1 MNLKL
6 NTTNRSTLKAIAIVV
21 ILLVVI
27 VFMNTP
33 TKTKSMYQ
41 PREISID
48 PMSEESIFTLPR
60 STECLA
66 GPNKEAG
73 FYNIDVQGI
82 CGGQKLVSDHANYK
96 ITDGIGGV
104 LI

>member
-1 MNLKL
+1 MKL
-6 NTTNRSTLKAIAIVV
+6 NATNRNTLNAIAVVV

-27 VFMNTP
+27 MFMSAP
-33 TKTKSMYQ
+33 PVVSKYQ
-41 PREISID
+41 PREIAVTPI
-48 PMSEESIFTLPR
+48 SEQSIFALPR

-73 FYNIDVQGI
+73 LYNIDVQGI
-82 CGGQKLVSDHANYK
+82 CGGQKLVSDHASYT
-96 ITDGIGGV
+96 ISDGIGGV

>member
-1 MNLKL
+1 MKL
-6 NTTNRSTLKAIAIVV
+6 NATNRSTLKAIAVVV

-27 VFMNTP
+27 MFMATP
-33 TKTKSMYQ
+33 ADPKMSMYQ
-41 PREISID
+41 PREITVKAKSD
-48 PMSEESIFTLPR
+48 ASIFTLPR

-66 GPNKEAG
+66 GPEEKSD

-82 CGGQKLVSDHANYK
+82 CGGQQLVSDHASYE
-96 ITDGIGGV
+96 ISDGIGGV

>member
-1 MNLKL
+1 MKL
-6 NTTNRSTLKAIAIVV
+6 NATNRNTLNAIAVVV

-27 VFMNTP
+27 MFMSTP
-33 TKTKSMYQ
+33 ADPKLSMYQ
-41 PREISID
+41 PREITVKTKSD
-48 PMSEESIFTLPR
+48 ASIFTLPR

-66 GPNKEAG
+66 GPTKEAD

-82 CGGQKLVSDHANYK
+82 CGGQQLVNDHASYE
-96 ITDGIGGV
+96 IDGGIGGV